1 MRIYI
6 SVDME
11 GIAGT
16 FSWRQDEGEWR
27 PQVRRL
33 MTLEVNA
40 AIEGALEAGATR
52 IVVNDSHNYMANV
65 DPELLHPAAD
75 LIQGTPKPLSMVEG
89 VQEGFDGAFF
99 IGYHAAAGTAPAILD
114 HTYSSRSAWDVRI
127 NGRVVGETAVNAAVC
142 GYFGVPVVLVSGD
155 EAACR
160 QAAEWLPWARTVAV
174 KQAASRYAARSVHPG
189 RARQAIKE
197 AARAV
202 VAELAA
208 QRTPAAPGPA
218 GPHPFQPLRF
228 QPPIVVELTTV
239 HSGQAD
245 VASLMPGV
253 QRTGP
258 RTLRY
263 QEDDY
268 IRAFR
273 ALRAMITL
281 AGASDS

>member
-16 FSWRQDEGEWR
+16 FTWRQDEGEWR

-40 AIEGALEAGATR
+40 AIEGALAAGATR
-52 IVVNDSHNYMANV
+52 VLVNDSHNEMANL

-75 LIQGTPKPLSMVEG
+75 LVQGTPKPLSMVEG

-99 IGYHAAAGTAPAILD
+99 IGYHGAAGTAPAVLD
-114 HTYSSRSAWDVRI
+114 HTYADPAWEVRI
-127 NGRVVGETAVNAAVC
+127 NGRPVNEAAINAGVC
-142 GYFGVPVVLVSGD
+142 GYFGVPVVLVTGD
-155 EAACR
+155 ETACR
-160 QAAEWLPWARTVAV
+160 QMQEWLPWARTVAV
-174 KQAASRYAARSVHPG
+174 KQAASRYAARSMHPE
-189 RARQAIKE
+189 RARQAIRE

-202 VAELAA
+202 VADLA
-208 QRTPAAPGPA
+208 RGR
-218 GPHPFQPLRF
+218 RF
-228 QPPIVVELTTV
+228 QTLVFEPPIVVELTTM

-253 QRTGP
+253 ERVGP

-263 QEDDY
+263 QDTDY
-268 IRAFR
+268 VRAFR
-273 ALRAMITL
+273 ALRAMLVL
-281 AGASDS
+281 AGSSR